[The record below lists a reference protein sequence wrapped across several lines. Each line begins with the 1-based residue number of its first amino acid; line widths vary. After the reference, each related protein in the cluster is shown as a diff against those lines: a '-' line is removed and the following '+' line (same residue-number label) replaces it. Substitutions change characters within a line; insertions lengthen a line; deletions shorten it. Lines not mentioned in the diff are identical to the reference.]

1 MRINTNE
8 EIRELVVGGQSYDVS
23 ALSNDAIAQLANSL
37 GVQSDA
43 EEVYH
48 ASTQS
53 LELMPKT
60 GSKGALSMRELAEQI
75 DRESEEEDLHSM
87 FDGLNELTGEDDEDE
102 DEDEDEY
109 EYEYDYDYEEDDYE
123 LEEETEEERQERE
136 YLESFAIPAHHF
148 SSNDIKYFKQHDVD
162 VTDLSALM
170 SAKTQIENIDN
181 EYKTRKVRSLFE
193 QFNNE
198 ELNVNELIKEV
209 SKLGR
214 V

>member
-60 GSKGALSMRELAEQI
+60 GSKGVLSMRELAEQI
-75 DRESEEEDLHSM
+75 DRESEEEDLHAM
-87 FDGLNELTGEDDEDE
+87 FDGLNELAGEDDEDE
-102 DEDEDEY
+102 DE
-109 EYEYDYDYEEDDYE
+109 YDYEEDDYE
-123 LEEETEEERQERE
+123 LEEEETEEERQERE

-181 EYKTRKVRSLFE
+181 EYKTRQVRSLFE

>member
-75 DRESEEEDLHSM
+75 DRESEEEDLHAM

-102 DEDEDEY
+102 DE
-109 EYEYDYDYEEDDYE
+109 YDYEEDDYE
-123 LEEETEEERQERE
+123 LEEEETEEERQERE

>member
-75 DRESEEEDLHSM
+75 DRESEEEDLRSM
-87 FDGLNELTGEDDEDE
+87 FSGLNVNELAGEDDDDDDEEDE
-102 DEDEDEY
+102 HEL
-109 EYEYDYDYEEDDYE
+109 EE
-123 LEEETEEERQERE
+123 EEETEEERQERE